1 MRFKNNDIA
10 TLTLTFGVGIILIL
24 MSMLTS
30 CSHKVRYITETV
42 EVPKIQKEYVNRV
55 DSIYIK
61 DVDSVFVDRY
71 LKSDTQYIET
81 TKIKYRDRYALHTDT
96 LLKTD
101 SIFVPV
107 RYDNPELLSEI
118 DTLNHKLNES
128 AVKEKL
134 HKHTIKMYNYTLL
147 IGALCLIL
155 FNLNKIKKIFK
166 WLIKFIKKLI

>member
-24 MSMLTS
+24 MSMLAS
-30 CSHKVRYITETV
+30 CSHKVRYITQTV
-42 EVPKIQKEYVNRV
+42 EVPKIQKEFVNRV
-55 DSIYIK
+55 DSIFIK

-81 TKIKYRDRYALHTDT
+81 TKIKYRNRYALHTDT

-107 RYDNPELLSEI
+107 RYDNPALLEEI
-118 DTLNHKLNES
+118 NKIKTDS
-128 AVKEKL
+128 AVKDKL
-134 HKHTIKMYNYTLL
+134 HNHTIKVYNYVIL
-147 IGALCLIL
+147 IGVLCLIL
-155 FNLNKIKKIFK
+155 FNFNKIKKIFR
-166 WLIKFIKKLI
+166 WLIEFIKRLI

>member
-30 CSHKVRYITETV
+30 CSHKVRYVTQTV

-101 SIFVPV
+101 SIFVPLK
-107 RYDNPELLSEI
+107 YNNPELLSEI
-118 DTLNHKLNES
+118 DTLNKKLNDY

-134 HKHTIKMYNYTLL
+134 HIHTIKMYRYVILMFV
-147 IGALCLIL
+147 LCLIL

-166 WLIKFIKKLI
+166 FLINLIRKVI

>member
-10 TLTLTFGVGIILIL
+10 TLTLTLGVGIILIL

-42 EVPKIQKEYVNRV
+42 EIPKIQKEYVNRV
-55 DSIYIK
+55 DSVFIK

-107 RYDNPELLSEI
+107 KYDNPELLSEI
-118 DTLNHKLNES
+118 DKLKTDS

-166 WLIKFIKKLI
+166 WLIKFIKRLI

>member
-30 CSHKVRYITETV
+30 CSPKVRYVTQTV

-96 LLKTD
+96 ILKTD

-107 RYDNPELLSEI
+107 RYDNPELLAEI
-118 DTLNHKLNES
+118 NNLKTDS

-134 HKHTIKMYNYTLL
+134 NKHTIKMYNYTLL

-166 WLIKFIKKLI
+166 WLIKFIKRLI

>member
-1 MRFKNNDIA
+1 MRFKNNDIVTM
-10 TLTLTFGVGIILIL
+10 TLTVGIGIALIL
-24 MSMLTS
+24 LSMLTS

-42 EVPKIQKEYVNRV
+42 EVPKIQKEYINRF
-55 DSIYIK
+55 DSIFIK

-96 LLKTD
+96 LLRTD

-118 DTLNHKLNES
+118 DTLNKKFNDY

-166 WLIKFIKKLI
+166 WLIKFIKRLI

>member
-30 CSHKVRYITETV
+30 CSHKVRYVTQTV
-42 EVPKIQKEYVNRV
+42 EIPKIQKEYVNRV

-81 TKIKYRDRYALHTDT
+81 TKIKYRNRYAIHTDT

-118 DTLNHKLNES
+118 DKLKTDS
-128 AVKEKL
+128 AVKEKIY
-134 HKHTIKMYNYTLL
+134 KNTIKVHRYVIL
-147 IGALCLIL
+147 IGLLCLAL
-155 FNLNKIKKIFK
+155 FNFDKV
-166 WLIKFIKKLI
+166 KKLIKWFWGRTEKESWE

>member
-10 TLTLTFGVGIILIL
+10 TLTLTLGVGIILIL

-42 EVPKIQKEYVNRV
+42 EVPKIQKEYVNRI
-55 DSIYIK
+55 DSVFIK
-61 DVDSVFVDRY
+61 DIDSVFVDRY

-81 TKIKYRDRYALHTDT
+81 IKIKYRDRYALHTDT
-96 LLKTD
+96 ILKTD

-107 RYDNPELLSEI
+107 KYQDPTLIEEI
-118 DTLNHKLNES
+118 NKIKTDS

-147 IGALCLIL
+147 IGLLCVAL
-155 FNLNKIKKIFK
+155 FNFDKIKKIFK
-166 WLIKFIKKLI
+166 WLIKFINRLI

>member
-30 CSHKVRYITETV
+30 CSHKVRYVTQTV
-42 EVPKIQKEYVNRV
+42 EIPKIQKEYVNRV

-81 TKIKYRDRYALHTDT
+81 TKIKYRNRYALHTDT
-96 LLKTD
+96 ILKTD
-101 SIFVPV
+101 SIFIPV
-107 RYDNPELLSEI
+107 RYDNPDLISEI
-118 DTLNHKLNES
+118 GKLKTDS
-128 AVKEKL
+128 SVKEKIY
-134 HKHTIKMYNYTLL
+134 KHTIKVHRYVIL
-147 IGALCLIL
+147 IFVLCLIL
-155 FNLNKIKKIFK
+155 FNIKN
-166 WLIKFIKKLI
+166 IKKLINLIRKLI

>member
-30 CSHKVRYITETV
+30 CSHKVRYVTQTV
-42 EVPKIQKEYVNRV
+42 EIPKIQKEYVNRV

-81 TKIKYRDRYALHTDT
+81 TKIKYRNRYALHTDT

-118 DTLNHKLNES
+118 DKLKTDS

-147 IGALCLIL
+147 IGLICVAL
-155 FNLNKIKKIFK
+155 FNFDKVKKLIK
-166 WLIKFIKKLI
+166 WLIKFIKRLI

>member
-10 TLTLTFGVGIILIL
+10 TLTITFGVGIILIL
-24 MSMLTS
+24 MSMLSS

-61 DVDSVFVDRY
+61 DVDSIYTDRY
-71 LKSDTQYIET
+71 IKSDTVYIE
-81 TKIKYRDRYALHTDT
+81 KNRIKYRNRNILQRDTILRTDT
-96 LLKTD
+96 V
-101 SIFVPV
+101 FVPV
-107 RYDNPELLSEI
+107 KYDNPELLSEI
-118 DTLNHKLNES
+118 DTLKQKLNDS

-134 HKHTIKMYNYTLL
+134 HKHTISMHNYALL
-147 IGALCLIL
+147 LGGLCLIL

-166 WLIKFIKKLI
+166 FLIDLIRKVI

>member
-10 TLTLTFGVGIILIL
+10 TLTLTLGVGIILIL

-42 EVPKIQKEYVNRV
+42 EVPKIQKEFVNRV
-55 DSIYIK
+55 DSVFIK
-61 DVDSVFVDRY
+61 DVDSIYTDRY
-71 LKSDTQYIET
+71 IKSDTVYIE
-81 TKIKYRDRYALHTDT
+81 KNRIKYRDRYALHTDT

-118 DTLNHKLNES
+118 SKLKTDS

-134 HKHTIKMYNYTLL
+134 HKHTIKVYNYVIL

-155 FNLNKIKKIFK
+155 FNFNKIKKIFK
-166 WLIKFIKKLI
+166 WLIKIIKRLI

>member
-10 TLTLTFGVGIILIL
+10 TLTLTLGVGIILIL

-81 TKIKYRDRYALHTDT
+81 TKIKYRNRYALHTDT
-96 LLKTD
+96 ILKTD

-107 RYDNPELLSEI
+107 KYQDPALLEEI
-118 DTLNHKLNES
+118 NKLKTDS

-155 FNLNKIKKIFK
+155 FNLNKIKNIFK
-166 WLIKFIKKLI
+166 WLIKFIKRLI

>member
-30 CSHKVRYITETV
+30 CSHKVRYVTQTV
-42 EVPKIQKEYVNRV
+42 EIPKIQKEYVNRV

-81 TKIKYRDRYALHTDT
+81 TKIKYRNRYAIHTDT

-118 DTLNHKLNES
+118 DKLKTDS

-155 FNLNKIKKIFK
+155 FNFNKIKKIFK
-166 WLIKFIKKLI
+166 WLIKFIKRLI

>member
-30 CSHKVRYITETV
+30 CSHKVRYVTQTV
-42 EVPKIQKEYVNRV
+42 EIPKIQKEYVNRV

-81 TKIKYRDRYALHTDT
+81 TKIKYRNRYAIHTDT

-118 DTLNHKLNES
+118 GKLKTDS
-128 AVKEKL
+128 AVKEKIY
-134 HKHTIKMYNYTLL
+134 KNTIKVHRYVIL
-147 IGALCLIL
+147 IGLLCVAL
-155 FNLNKIKKIFK
+155 FNFDKVKKLIK
-166 WLIKFIKKLI
+166 WLIKFIKRLI

>member
-30 CSHKVRYITETV
+30 CSHKVRYVTQTV
-42 EVPKIQKEYVNRV
+42 EIPKIQKEYVNRV

-81 TKIKYRDRYALHTDT
+81 TKIKYRNRYAIHTDT

-118 DTLNHKLNES
+118 GKLKTDS

-134 HKHTIKMYNYTLL
+134 HIHSIKMYRYVIL

-155 FNLNKIKKIFK
+155 FNFNKIKNIFK
-166 WLIKFIKKLI
+166 WLIKFIKRLI

>member
-10 TLTLTFGVGIILIL
+10 TLTITFGVGIILIL
-24 MSMLTS
+24 LSMLTS
-30 CSHKVRYITETV
+30 CSHKVRYITQTV
-42 EVPKIQKEYVNRV
+42 EIPKIQKEYVNRV
-55 DSIYIK
+55 DSVFIK

-107 RYDNPELLSEI
+107 RYDNPDLISEI
-118 DTLNHKLNES
+118 NKLKTDS

-134 HKHTIKMYNYTLL
+134 HKHTIKVYNYTLL
-147 IGALCLIL
+147 IGVLCLIL

-166 WLIKFIKKLI
+166 WLIKFIKRLI

>member
-30 CSHKVRYITETV
+30 CSHKVRYVTQTV

-55 DSIYIK
+55 DSVFIK
-61 DVDSVFVDRY
+61 DVDSIYVDRY

-81 TKIKYRDRYALHTDT
+81 TKIKYRDRYTLHTDT
-96 LLKTD
+96 ILKTD

-107 RYDNPELLSEI
+107 RYDNPDLISEI
-118 DTLNHKLNES
+118 NKLKTDS

-134 HKHTIKMYNYTLL
+134 HKHTIKVYNYTLL

-155 FNLNKIKKIFK
+155 FNFNKIKKIFK

>member
-10 TLTLTFGVGIILIL
+10 TLTLTLGVGIILIL

-30 CSHKVRYITETV
+30 CSHKVRYVTQTV
-42 EVPKIQKEYVNRV
+42 EIPKIQKEYVNRV
-55 DSIYIK
+55 DSVFIK
-61 DVDSVFVDRY
+61 DVDSIYVDRY

-96 LLKTD
+96 VLKTD

-107 RYDNPELLSEI
+107 KYQDPALIEEI
-118 DTLNHKLNES
+118 NKLKTDS
-128 AVKEKL
+128 AVKDKL

-155 FNLNKIKKIFK
+155 FNFDKLKKLIK
-166 WLIKFIKKLI
+166 WLIKFIKRLI

>member
-30 CSHKVRYITETV
+30 CSHKVRYITQTV
-42 EVPKIQKEYVNRV
+42 ELPKIQKEYVNRV

-61 DVDSVFVDRY
+61 DVDSIYVDRY

-107 RYDNPELLSEI
+107 RYDNPDLISEI
-118 DTLNHKLNES
+118 NKLKTDS
-128 AVKEKL
+128 AVKDKL
-134 HKHTIKMYNYTLL
+134 HKHTIKVYNYAIL

-155 FNLNKIKKIFK
+155 FNFDKIKKIFK
-166 WLIKFIKKLI
+166 WLIKFIKRLI

>member
-30 CSHKVRYITETV
+30 CSHKVRYVTQTV
-42 EVPKIQKEYVNRV
+42 EIPKIQKEYVNRV

-81 TKIKYRDRYALHTDT
+81 TKIKYRNRYALHTDT

-107 RYDNPELLSEI
+107 RYDNPALLEEI
-118 DTLNHKLNES
+118 GKLKTDS

-166 WLIKFIKKLI
+166 WLIKFIKRLI

>member
-24 MSMLTS
+24 LSMLTS
-30 CSHKVRYITETV
+30 CSHKVRYITQTV

-81 TKIKYRDRYALHTDT
+81 TKIKYRNRYALHTDT
-96 LLKTD
+96 ILKTD

-107 RYDNPELLSEI
+107 RYQDPTLIEEI
-118 DTLNHKLNES
+118 NKIKTDS
-128 AVKEKL
+128 AVKEKIYN
-134 HKHTIKMYNYTLL
+134 HSIKVHRYVIL
-147 IGALCLIL
+147 IGLLCVAL
-155 FNLNKIKKIFK
+155 FNFDKIKKLIK

>member
-30 CSHKVRYITETV
+30 CSHKVRYVTQTV
-42 EVPKIQKEYVNRV
+42 EIPKIQKEYVNRV

-81 TKIKYRDRYALHTDT
+81 TKIKYRNRYAIHTDT

-118 DTLNHKLNES
+118 DKLKTDS

-134 HKHTIKMYNYTLL
+134 HKHTIKMYNYILL

-155 FNLNKIKKIFK
+155 FNFDKVKKLIK
-166 WLIKFIKKLI
+166 WLIKFIKRLI

>member
-10 TLTLTFGVGIILIL
+10 TLTLTLGIGIILIL
-24 MSMLTS
+24 LSMLTS
-30 CSHKVRYITETV
+30 CSHKVRYITQTV
-42 EVPKIQKEYVNRV
+42 EIPKIQKEYVNKV

-81 TKIKYRDRYALHTDT
+81 TKIKYRNRYALHTDT
-96 LLKTD
+96 ILKTD

-107 RYDNPELLSEI
+107 KYQDPALIEEI
-118 DTLNHKLNES
+118 NKIKTDS

-134 HKHTIKMYNYTLL
+134 HKHTIEVYNYTLL
-147 IGALCLIL
+147 IGLLCLAL

-166 WLIKFIKKLI
+166 WLIKFIKRLI

>member
-10 TLTLTFGVGIILIL
+10 TLTLTLGVGIILIL
-24 MSMLTS
+24 LSMLTS

-61 DVDSVFVDRY
+61 DVDSIYTDRY
-71 LKSDTQYIET
+71 IKSDTVYIEKN
-81 TKIKYRDRYALHTDT
+81 KIKYRDRYALHTDT
-96 LLKTD
+96 ILRTD

-107 RYDNPELLSEI
+107 KYQDPALIEEI
-118 DTLNHKLNES
+118 NKIKTDS
-128 AVKEKL
+128 AVKEKIY
-134 HKHTIKMYNYTLL
+134 KHSIKVHRYVIL

-166 WLIKFIKKLI
+166 WLIKFIKRLI

>member
-10 TLTLTFGVGIILIL
+10 TLTLTFCVGIILIL

-30 CSHKVRYITETV
+30 CSHKVRYVTQTV
-42 EVPKIQKEYVNRV
+42 EIPKIQKEYVNRV
-55 DSIYIK
+55 DSVFIK

-81 TKIKYRDRYALHTDT
+81 TKIKYRNRYALHTDT
-96 LLKTD
+96 ILKTD

-107 RYDNPELLSEI
+107 RYDNPDLISEI
-118 DTLNHKLNES
+118 NKLKTDS
-128 AVKEKL
+128 AVKDKL

>member
-24 MSMLTS
+24 LSMLTS
-30 CSHKVRYITETV
+30 CSHKVRYITQTV

-61 DVDSVFVDRY
+61 DVDSIYTYRY
-71 LKSDTQYIET
+71 IKSDTVYIEKN
-81 TKIKYRDRYALHTDT
+81 KIKYRDRYALHTDT
-96 LLKTD
+96 ILRTD

-107 RYDNPELLSEI
+107 RYDNPDLISEI
-118 DTLNHKLNES
+118 NKLKTDS

-134 HKHTIKMYNYTLL
+134 HKHTVKVYNYVIL
-147 IGALCLIL
+147 IGLICVAL
-155 FNLNKIKKIFK
+155 FNFDKIKKIFK
-166 WLIKFIKKLI
+166 WLIKFIKRLI

>member
-30 CSHKVRYITETV
+30 CSHKVRYVTQTV

-96 LLKTD
+96 ILRTD
-101 SIFVPV
+101 SVFVPV
-107 RYDNPELLSEI
+107 RYDNPELLADI
-118 DTLNHKLNES
+118 NKLKTDS

-134 HKHTIKMYNYTLL
+134 HKHTIKVYNYTLL

-155 FNLNKIKKIFK
+155 FNFNKIKKIFK
-166 WLIKFIKKLI
+166 WLIKFIKRLI

>member
-30 CSHKVRYITETV
+30 CSQKVRYVTQTV

-55 DSIYIK
+55 DSVFIK
-61 DVDSVFVDRY
+61 DIDSVFVDRY
-71 LKSDTQYIET
+71 LKNDTTFIEK

-96 LLKTD
+96 ILKTD

-128 AVKEKL
+128 AVKEKIYN
-134 HKHTIKMYNYTLL
+134 HSIKVHRYVIL

>member
-10 TLTLTFGVGIILIL
+10 TLTLTLGIGIILIL
-24 MSMLTS
+24 LSMLTS
-30 CSHKVRYITETV
+30 CSHKVRYVTQTV
-42 EVPKIQKEYVNRV
+42 EIPKIQKEYVNRV

-107 RYDNPELLSEI
+107 KYQDPALIEEI
-118 DTLNHKLNES
+118 NKLKKDS

-134 HKHTIKMYNYTLL
+134 HKHTIKVYNYTLL

>member
-10 TLTLTFGVGIILIL
+10 TLTLTLGVGIILIL
-24 MSMLTS
+24 LSMLTS
-30 CSHKVRYITETV
+30 CSHKVRYITQTV

-81 TKIKYRDRYALHTDT
+81 TKIRYRDRYALHTDT

-107 RYDNPELLSEI
+107 RYDNPDLISEI
-118 DTLNHKLNES
+118 SKLKTDS

-134 HKHTIKMYNYTLL
+134 HKHTIKVYNYTLL
-147 IGALCLIL
+147 IGLLCLAL
-155 FNLNKIKKIFK
+155 FNLDKIKKLIK
-166 WLIKFIKKLI
+166 WLIKFIKRLI

>member
-30 CSHKVRYITETV
+30 CSHKVRYVTQTV
-42 EVPKIQKEYVNRV
+42 EIPKIQKEYVNRV

-81 TKIKYRDRYALHTDT
+81 TKIKYRNRYAIHTDT

-118 DTLNHKLNES
+118 DKLKTDS
-128 AVKEKL
+128 AVKDKIY
-134 HKHTIKMYNYTLL
+134 KNTIKVHRYVIL
-147 IGALCLIL
+147 IGLLCVAL
-155 FNLNKIKKIFK
+155 FNFDKVKKLIK
-166 WLIKFIKKLI
+166 WLIKFIKRLI

>member
-10 TLTLTFGVGIILIL
+10 TLTLTLGVGIILIL
-24 MSMLTS
+24 LSMLSS
-30 CSHKVRYITETV
+30 CSHKVRYITQTV

-61 DVDSVFVDRY
+61 DIDSVFVDRY

-81 TKIKYRDRYALHTDT
+81 TKIKYRNRYALHTDT

-118 DTLNHKLNES
+118 DKLKTDS

-134 HKHTIKMYNYTLL
+134 HNHTIKVYNYTLL

-155 FNLNKIKKIFK
+155 FNFNKIKKIFK
-166 WLIKFIKKLI
+166 WLIKFIKRLI

>member
-1 MRFKNNDIA
+1 MRLKQNDIVTM
-10 TLTLTFGVGIILIL
+10 TLTVGIGIALIL
-24 MSMLTS
+24 LSMLSS

-61 DVDSVFVDRY
+61 DVDSIYVDRY

-81 TKIKYRDRYALHTDT
+81 TKIKYRDRYTLHTDT
-96 LLKTD
+96 ILRTD

-107 RYDNPELLSEI
+107 KYDNPDLISEI
-118 DTLNHKLNES
+118 AKLKTDS
-128 AVKEKL
+128 IVKEKL
-134 HKHTIKMYNYTLL
+134 HKHTISMYNYALL
-147 IGALCLIL
+147 LGGLCLIL

-166 WLIKFIKKLI
+166 FLIDLIRKVI

>member
-30 CSHKVRYITETV
+30 CSHKVRYVTQTV
-42 EVPKIQKEYVNRV
+42 EIPKIQKEYVNRV

-96 LLKTD
+96 ILKTD

-118 DTLNHKLNES
+118 DNLKTDS

-155 FNLNKIKKIFK
+155 FNFDKIKKLIK
-166 WLIKFIKKLI
+166 WLIKFIKRLI